1 MDKNLRL
8 SILLKAGGNAL
19 GFLRGVKTESDRT
32 STALNSARE
41 KVQALQRTTKDVGA
55 FRQMEARLDGT
66 RGKIAAHRAE
76 VERLGAAMDATDA
89 PSKQMIRGFELEKT
103 KLQEL
108 TVKERGQI
116 AALTDLKGRLEGAG
130 VATNALGAHELKLAR
145 DLSRAND
152 ELTEQARRMD
162 AVNDRR
168 SRMGA
173 ARGRYDKTQQLAGTM
188 QGSGA
193 SALAGGVITAAPLF
207 AAASAGMSFENGMA
221 DIKKVVDF
229 PTPVAFRQMEKDIL
243 SLSTRIPVATEG
255 LTAIIAAAGQAGIAR
270 GELMGFAEDAG
281 KMGIAFDTT
290 ADDAGK
296 KMATWRTAFR
306 LTQTEVKGLADQ
318 INYLGNNG
326 PANALSISNVVT
338 RVGALGEVAGLSAG
352 QIAALGSTVVGM
364 GVEEEIAAT
373 GIKNTMLALTKGTA
387 ATKSQKAAYAA
398 LGLEATDMAKRMQT
412 DAGGAIVDVMTRIS
426 KLSKEKQTSIL
437 TQLFGSESVSAIAP
451 MLNNLDLLK
460 TNLNRVGDA
469 TLYAGS
475 MQKEYEAR
483 AATTSN
489 AVLLMK
495 QGVKA
500 VAIEIGTAFLPQI
513 KQGAAFLGQMAQKIH
528 VFAQAHPGAIRAIG
542 MLVAIIAGALV
553 VFGGLA
559 MAIAAILGPFAL
571 LQLTLTQTGIM
582 FGPAGLKIAE
592 FAGKTLPALGRAL
605 GSAGRAVLSF
615 AGKALPMIGRGLIIA
630 GRGFL
635 SFGAMAARA
644 GLMLLANPITWIV
657 LGIVAAV
664 ALLAGAAYLIYRN
677 WGTIGPWLGRMW
689 EGIKT
694 GVSNALGFMGRL
706 FMNFSPVG
714 MMISAVMRAWPAL
727 QALGGRF
734 MDMGR
739 DLLKGLINGVRSGVP
754 ALVAAVVSN
763 GGALIAGIAGL
774 MNQGT
779 GAITSVLSGIWT
791 TIKSSV
797 SSAIGGMVRIFLTF
811 SPVGILVSS
820 IMHAWPAVQALGGR
834 FSEGGRHLM
843 TALTN
848 GVLGG
853 IPILVATVMSVGRF
867 MVTGTLNAIMG
878 AASALDDLGGRF
890 LDMGR
895 HLLTSLIDGVLIGI
909 PAVVAAVTNAGR
921 SMLIGIG
928 YFLAQNL
935 SAIITTLSGLWATV
949 GSSVSTAIGGMLST
963 IMSFNPV
970 GILISSIM
978 RAWPA
983 LQALGGRFLE
993 MGRHLLTGLV
1003 NGVLGGIPALV
1014 AAVMRAGGAVVTAF
1028 KNKLGIHSPSRVFA
1042 QLGDYTMQGLGIGL
1056 GRSARD
1062 PLRRMRTAAS
1072 AITAAGA
1079 MAIGTGAMAA
1089 PTFDTAP
1096 TLGARPASAAT
1107 AAPPPVTIGTLNLQI
1122 VQRPGEDMEALAQR
1136 VAELLKNPTGGA
1148 SFSDDDD
1155 SYSEA
1160 P

>member
-8 SILLKAGGNAL
+8 SIILQAAGNVV
-19 GFLRGVKTESDRT
+19 GFLKGVKGESART
-32 STALNSARE
+32 SLELNATRE
-41 KVQALQRTTKDVGA
+41 KLQALQRTTKDVGA
-55 FRQMEARLDGT
+55 FRQMEARLQGT
-66 RGKIAAHRAE
+66 RGALADAQIEAKRLALANVAAERPTKQLARAFE
-76 VERLGAAMDATDA
+76 VARTKVRELQTQEQKQVTTLQDLRGKLETAGVSTRNLAGHEVRLAREIRDAN
-89 PSKQMIRGFELEKT
+89 K
-103 KLQEL
+103 
-108 TVKERGQI
+108 
-116 AALTDLKGRLEGAG
+116 ALTDQ
-130 VATNALGAHELKLAR
+130 
-145 DLSRAND
+145 S
-152 ELTEQARRMD
+152 RRMD
-162 AVNDRR
+162 DIKDRQA
-168 SRMGA
+168 RMGA

-188 QGSGA
+188 QGAGA

-207 AAASAGMSFENGMA
+207 AAASAGMSFEDGMA

-373 GIKNTMLALTKGTA
+373 GIKNTMLALTKGEA
-387 ATKSQKAAYAA
+387 ATKSQKAAYAS

-412 DAGGAIVDVMTRIS
+412 DAGGAIVEVMTRIS

-451 MLNNLDLLK
+451 MLNNLELLK

-475 MQKEYEAR
+475 MQKEYEGR

-500 VAIEIGTAFLPQI
+500 VAIEVGTAFLPQI
-513 KQGAAFLGQMAQKIH
+513 KQGSAFLGQMAQKIH
-528 VFAQAHPGAIRAIG
+528 AFAQAHPGAIRAIG
-542 MLVAIIAGALV
+542 MLVAIIAVGLT

-559 MAIAAILGPFAL
+559 MAVAAVLGPFAL
-571 LQLTLTQTGIM
+571 LQLTLTQTGIL
-582 FGPAGLKIAE
+582 FGPLGGKIAQ
-592 FAGKTLPALGRAL
+592 
-605 GSAGRAVLSF
+605 F
-615 AGKALPMIGRGLIIA
+615 AGKALPLIGRGLLLA

-635 SFGAMAARA
+635 TFGAMAARA

-677 WGTIGPWLGRMW
+677 WSTIGPWLSGIW
-689 EGIKT
+689 QGIKT

-714 MMISAVMRAWPAL
+714 I
-727 QALGGRF
+727 
-734 MDMGR
+734 
-739 DLLKGLINGVRSGVP
+739 
-754 ALVAAVVSN
+754 
-763 GGALIAGIAGL
+763 
-774 MNQGT
+774 
-779 GAITSVLSGIWT
+779 
-791 TIKSSV
+791 
-797 SSAIGGMVRIFLTF
+797 
-811 SPVGILVSS
+811 
-820 IMHAWPAVQALGGR
+820 
-834 FSEGGRHLM
+834 
-843 TALTN
+843 
-848 GVLGG
+848 
-853 IPILVATVMSVGRF
+853 
-867 MVTGTLNAIMG
+867 
-878 AASALDDLGGRF
+878 
-890 LDMGR
+890 
-895 HLLTSLIDGVLIGI
+895 LIG
-909 PAVVAAVTNAGR
+909 T
-921 SMLIGIG
+921 
-928 YFLAQNL
+928 
-935 SAIITTLSGLWATV
+935 
-949 GSSVSTAIGGMLST
+949 
-963 IMSFNPV
+963 
-970 GILISSIM
+970 IM

-1042 QLGDYTMQGLGIGL
+1042 QLGDYTMQGLGVGL
-1056 GRSARD
+1056 GRSTAD

-1079 MAIGTGAMAA
+1079 MAIGTPGMAA

-1096 TLGARPASAAT
+1096 QLAPGGRAAVAT
-1107 AAPPPVTIGTLNLQI
+1107 AAPPPVTIGTLNLTI
-1122 VQRPGEDMEALAQR
+1122 VQQPGESAEDLARR
-1136 VAELLKNPTGGA
+1136 VLELLNAPGGGH
-1148 SFSDDDD
+1148 FGDDPGD
-1155 SYSEA
+1155 YGEA

>member
-1 MDKNLRL
+1 MDRNLRL

-55 FRQMEARLDGT
+55 FRQMEARLQGT
-66 RGKIAAHRAE
+66 RAALEAAQVEAKRLALANAAAERPTRQMARAFEVARTKVRELQSQEQKQVSTLQDLRGKLETAGVSTRNLAGHE
-76 VERLGAAMDATDA
+76 VRLAREIRDAN
-89 PSKQMIRGFELEKT
+89 K
-103 KLQEL
+103 
-108 TVKERGQI
+108 
-116 AALTDLKGRLEGAG
+116 ALTD
-130 VATNALGAHELKLAR
+130 
-145 DLSRAND
+145 
-152 ELTEQARRMD
+152 QARRMD
-162 AVNDRR
+162 AVKDRQTR
-168 SRMGA
+168 LGS
-173 ARGRYDKTQQLAGTM
+173 ARGQYDKTQQLAGTM
-188 QGSGA
+188 QGTGA

-207 AAASAGMSFENGMA
+207 AAASAGMSFEDGMA

-229 PTPVAFRQMEKDIL
+229 PTPVAFRQMEQDIL

-373 GIKNTMLALTKGTA
+373 GIKNTMLALTKGEA
-387 ATKSQKAAYAA
+387 ATKSQKQAYAA

-451 MLNNLDLLK
+451 MLNNLELLK

-475 MQKEYEAR
+475 MQKEYEGR

-495 QGVKA
+495 HGIKA
-500 VAIEIGTAFLPQI
+500 VAIEVGTAFLPQI
-513 KQGAAFLGQMAQKIH
+513 KEGSAFLGRMAQKVH
-528 VFAQAHPGAIRAIG
+528 AFAQAHPGAIRAIG
-542 MLVAIIAGALV
+542 TLVAIIAVGLT

-559 MAIAAILGPFAL
+559 MAVAAILGPFAL

-582 FGPAGLKIAE
+582 FGPAGAKIAE
-592 FAGKTLPALGRAL
+592 FAGKNLPSLGRAL

-615 AGKALPMIGRGLIIA
+615 AGKALPMIGRGLMIA

-635 SFGAMAARA
+635 TFGAMAARA

-677 WGTIGPWLGRMW
+677 WGTLGPWIAGIW
-689 EGIKT
+689 QGIKT
-694 GVSNALGFMGRL
+694 GVSNTIGFMSRL

-714 MMISAVMRAWPAL
+714 L
-727 QALGGRF
+727 
-734 MDMGR
+734 
-739 DLLKGLINGVRSGVP
+739 
-754 ALVAAVVSN
+754 
-763 GGALIAGIAGL
+763 
-774 MNQGT
+774 
-779 GAITSVLSGIWT
+779 
-791 TIKSSV
+791 
-797 SSAIGGMVRIFLTF
+797 
-811 SPVGILVSS
+811 
-820 IMHAWPAVQALGGR
+820 
-834 FSEGGRHLM
+834 
-843 TALTN
+843 
-848 GVLGG
+848 
-853 IPILVATVMSVGRF
+853 
-867 MVTGTLNAIMG
+867 
-878 AASALDDLGGRF
+878 
-890 LDMGR
+890 
-895 HLLTSLIDGVLIGI
+895 LIG
-909 PAVVAAVTNAGR
+909 AV
-921 SMLIGIG
+921 
-928 YFLAQNL
+928 
-935 SAIITTLSGLWATV
+935 
-949 GSSVSTAIGGMLST
+949 
-963 IMSFNPV
+963 
-970 GILISSIM
+970 M

-1062 PLRRMRTAAS
+1062 PLRRMRTAAT

-1079 MAIGTGAMAA
+1079 MAIGGSAMAT

-1096 TLGARPASAAT
+1096 ALGARRSAPAS
-1107 AAPPPVTIGTLNLQI
+1107 AAPPPVTIGTLHLQI
-1122 VQRPGEDMEALAQR
+1122 VQNPGEDMEALAQR
-1136 VAELLKNPTGGA
+1136 VAQLLKNPTGGA

-1155 SYSEA
+1155 SYGEA

>member
-8 SILLKAGGNAL
+8 SILLQAGGNAL

-32 STALNSARE
+32 STSLNSARE

-66 RGKIAAHRAE
+66 RAKVAAHRAE

-89 PSKQMIRGFELEKT
+89 PTKQMSRGFELAKT

-145 DLSRAND
+145 DLSKAND

-162 AVNDRR
+162 AVNDRKG
-168 SRMGA
+168 RMGA
-173 ARGRYDKTQQLAGTM
+173 ARGRYDRTQQLAGSM
-188 QGSGA
+188 QGAGA
-193 SALAGGVITAAPLF
+193 SAMAGGVITAAPLF
-207 AAASAGMSFENGMA
+207 AAGGAGMSFEDGMA
-221 DIKKVVDF
+221 DVKKVVDF

-243 SLSTRIPVATEG
+243 RLSMRIPVAAEG
-255 LTAIIAAAGQAGIAR
+255 LTTIVAAAGQAKIAR
-270 GELMGFAEDAG
+270 GELIGFAEDAG

-306 LTQTEVKGLADQ
+306 LTQPEVKGLADQ

-352 QIAALGSTVVGM
+352 QVAALGSTIVGM

-398 LGLEATDMAKRMQT
+398 LGLEATAMAKRMQT
-412 DAGGAIVDVMTRIS
+412 DAGGAIIDVMERVS
-426 KLSKEKQTSIL
+426 KLSDDQQTSVL

-451 MLNNLDLLK
+451 MLTNLDLLK
-460 TNLNRVGDA
+460 TNFNRVGDA

-475 MQKEYEAR
+475 MQKEYEGR
-483 AATTSN
+483 AAATSN
-489 AVLLMK
+489 GVILMK
-495 QGVKA
+495 QSVKA
-500 VAIEIGTAFLPQI
+500 VAIEFGTALLPQI
-513 KQGAAFLGQMAQKIH
+513 KQGAAFLGQLAQKVH
-528 VFAQAHPGAIRAIG
+528 AFAQANPAAIRVVG
-542 MLVAIIAGALV
+542 VLVAILATGLT

-571 LQLTLTQTGIM
+571 LQLTLAQTGIL
-582 FGPAGLKIAE
+582 FAPLIAGLGGAATAAWTAA
-592 FAGKTLPALGRAL
+592 AGFLAAAWPILA
-605 GSAGRAVLSF
+605 
-615 AGKALPMIGRGLIIA
+615 IIA
-630 GRGFL
+630 
-635 SFGAMAARA
+635 AV
-644 GLMLLANPITWIV
+644 GLLI
-657 LGIVAAV
+657 
-664 ALLAGAAYLIYRN
+664 GAAYLIYRN
-677 WGTIGPWLGRMW
+677 WGRIGAWFGNLW
-689 EGIKT
+689 SNIKAAAS
-694 GVSNALGFMGRL
+694 VAIGFMGRI

-714 MMISAVMRAWPAL
+714 LLVGAVMRAWPAL

-734 MDMGR
+734 M
-739 DLLKGLINGVRSGVP
+739 
-754 ALVAAVVSN
+754 
-763 GGALIAGIAGL
+763 
-774 MNQGT
+774 
-779 GAITSVLSGIWT
+779 
-791 TIKSSV
+791 
-797 SSAIGGMVRIFLTF
+797 
-811 SPVGILVSS
+811 
-820 IMHAWPAVQALGGR
+820 
-834 FSEGGRHLM
+834 
-843 TALTN
+843 
-848 GVLGG
+848 
-853 IPILVATVMSVGRF
+853 
-867 MVTGTLNAIMG
+867 
-878 AASALDDLGGRF
+878 
-890 LDMGR
+890 
-895 HLLTSLIDGVLIGI
+895 
-909 PAVVAAVTNAGR
+909 
-921 SMLIGIG
+921 
-928 YFLAQNL
+928 
-935 SAIITTLSGLWATV
+935 
-949 GSSVSTAIGGMLST
+949 
-963 IMSFNPV
+963 
-970 GILISSIM
+970 
-978 RAWPA
+978 
-983 LQALGGRFLE
+983 E

-1014 AAVMRAGGAVVTAF
+1014 AAVMSAGGAVVTAF
-1028 KNKLGIHSPSRVFA
+1028 KNRLGIRSPSRVFA

-1062 PLRRMRTAAS
+1062 PLRRMRSAAS

-1079 MAIGTGAMAA
+1079 MAIGGSAMAA

-1096 TLGARPASAAT
+1096 TLAARPTSAAP
-1107 AAPPPVTIGTLNLQI
+1107 AAATVPTIGSLTIQI
-1122 VQRPGEDMEALAQR
+1122 MQRPGEDMEALAQR

-1155 SYSEA
+1155 SYGEA

>member
-8 SILLKAGGNAL
+8 SIILQAAGNVV
-19 GFLRGVKTESDRT
+19 GFLKGVKGESART
-32 STALNSARE
+32 SVQLNATRE
-41 KVQALQRTTKDVGA
+41 KLQALQRTTKDVGA
-55 FRQMEARLDGT
+55 FRQMEARLEGT
-66 RGKIAAHRAE
+66 RGALADAQIEAKRLALANAAAERPTKQLARAFE
-76 VERLGAAMDATDA
+76 VARTKVRELQTQEQKQVTTLQDLRGKLETAGVSTRNLAGHEVRLAREIRDAN
-89 PSKQMIRGFELEKT
+89 K
-103 KLQEL
+103 
-108 TVKERGQI
+108 
-116 AALTDLKGRLEGAG
+116 ALTD
-130 VATNALGAHELKLAR
+130 
-145 DLSRAND
+145 
-152 ELTEQARRMD
+152 QARRMD
-162 AVNDRR
+162 AIKDRQT
-168 SRMGA
+168 RMGA
-173 ARGRYDKTQQLAGTM
+173 ARGQYDKTQQLAGTM
-188 QGSGA
+188 QGAGA

-207 AAASAGMSFENGMA
+207 AAARAGMSFEDGMA

-373 GIKNTMLALTKGTA
+373 GIKNTMLALTKGEA

-412 DAGGAIVDVMTRIS
+412 DAGGAIVEVMTRIS

-475 MQKEYEAR
+475 MQKEYEGR

-513 KQGAAFLGQMAQKIH
+513 KEGSAFLGQMAQKIH
-528 VFAQAHPGAIRAIG
+528 AFAQAHPGAIRAIG
-542 MLVAIIAGALV
+542 TLIAIVAVGLT

-559 MAIAAILGPFAL
+559 MAVAAILGPFAL

-582 FGPAGLKIAE
+582 FGPAGVKIAE
-592 FAGKTLPALGRAL
+592 FAGKNLPALGRAL

-615 AGKALPMIGRGLIIA
+615 AGKALPMIGRGLMIA

-635 SFGAMAARA
+635 TFGAMAARA

-664 ALLAGAAYLIYRN
+664 ALLAGAAYLIYRH
-677 WGTIGPWLGRMW
+677 WGTISTFFVNLWSN
-689 EGIKT
+689 IKT
-694 GVSNALGFMGRL
+694 AASVALGFMGRL

-714 MMISAVMRAWPAL
+714 L
-727 QALGGRF
+727 
-734 MDMGR
+734 
-739 DLLKGLINGVRSGVP
+739 
-754 ALVAAVVSN
+754 
-763 GGALIAGIAGL
+763 
-774 MNQGT
+774 
-779 GAITSVLSGIWT
+779 
-791 TIKSSV
+791 
-797 SSAIGGMVRIFLTF
+797 
-811 SPVGILVSS
+811 
-820 IMHAWPAVQALGGR
+820 
-834 FSEGGRHLM
+834 
-843 TALTN
+843 
-848 GVLGG
+848 
-853 IPILVATVMSVGRF
+853 
-867 MVTGTLNAIMG
+867 
-878 AASALDDLGGRF
+878 
-890 LDMGR
+890 
-895 HLLTSLIDGVLIGI
+895 LIG
-909 PAVVAAVTNAGR
+909 AV
-921 SMLIGIG
+921 
-928 YFLAQNL
+928 
-935 SAIITTLSGLWATV
+935 
-949 GSSVSTAIGGMLST
+949 
-963 IMSFNPV
+963 
-970 GILISSIM
+970 M

-1042 QLGDYTMQGLGIGL
+1042 QLGDYTMQGLGVGL

-1079 MAIGTGAMAA
+1079 MAIGTAAMAA

-1096 TLGARPASAAT
+1096 TLGARPATAAT
-1107 AAPPPVTIGTLNLQI
+1107 AAPPPVTIGTLNLTI
-1122 VQRPGEDMEALAQR
+1122 VQQPGESAEDLARRVLALLNA
-1136 VAELLKNPTGGA
+1136 PGGGN
-1148 SFSDDDD
+1148 FGDDPGD
-1155 SYSEA
+1155 YGEA

>member
-1 MDKNLRL
+1 MDRNLRL

-55 FRQMEARLDGT
+55 FRQMEARLQGT
-66 RGKIAAHRAE
+66 RGALEAAQVEAKRLALANAAAERPTRQMARAFE
-76 VERLGAAMDATDA
+76 VARTKVRELQVQEQKQVSTLQDLRGKLESAGVSTRNLAGHEVRLAREIRDAN
-89 PSKQMIRGFELEKT
+89 K
-103 KLQEL
+103 
-108 TVKERGQI
+108 
-116 AALTDLKGRLEGAG
+116 ALTD
-130 VATNALGAHELKLAR
+130 
-145 DLSRAND
+145 
-152 ELTEQARRMD
+152 QARRMD
-162 AVNDRR
+162 AIKDRQA
-168 SRMGA
+168 RMDA

-188 QGSGA
+188 QGAGA
-193 SALAGGVITAAPLF
+193 SALAGGVVTAAPLIG
-207 AAASAGMSFENGMA
+207 AGSAGMAFEDGMA

-229 PTPVAFRQMEKDIL
+229 PTPAAFRQMGQDIL
-243 SLSTRIPVATEG
+243 ALSTRIPVATEG
-255 LTAIIAAAGQAGIAR
+255 LTAIVAAAGQAGIAR

-290 ADDAGK
+290 ADDAGA

-306 LTQTEVKGLADQ
+306 MTQTEVRGLADQ

-338 RVGALGEVAGLSAG
+338 RIGPLGEVAGLAAG
-352 QIAALGSTVVGM
+352 QIAALGSTIVGM

-398 LGLEATDMAKRMQT
+398 LGLEASEMAKRMQT
-412 DAGGAIVDVMTRIS
+412 DAGGAIIDVMSRIS
-426 KLSKEKQTSIL
+426 KLSGDQQTAVL

-451 MLNNLDLLK
+451 LLTNLNLLK

-475 MQKEYEAR
+475 MQKEYEGR

-495 QGVKA
+495 HGIKA
-500 VAIEIGTAFLPQI
+500 VAIEVGTAFLPQI
-513 KQGAAFLGQMAQKIH
+513 KQGAAFLGDMAQKVH
-528 VFAQAHPGAIRAIG
+528 TFAQAHSGAVRAIG
-542 MLVAIIAGALV
+542 VLVAIIATGLV

-559 MAIAAILGPFAL
+559 MAVAAVLGPFAL

-582 FGPAGLKIAE
+582 FGPLGGRIAQ
-592 FAGKTLPALGRAL
+592 
-605 GSAGRAVLSF
+605 F
-615 AGKALPMIGRGLIIA
+615 AGKALPMIGRGLLLA

-635 SFGAMAARA
+635 TFGAMAGRA

-689 EGIKT
+689 EGIKA
-694 GVSNALGFMGRL
+694 GVSNAIGFMSRL

-714 MMISAVMRAWPAL
+714 L
-727 QALGGRF
+727 
-734 MDMGR
+734 
-739 DLLKGLINGVRSGVP
+739 
-754 ALVAAVVSN
+754 
-763 GGALIAGIAGL
+763 
-774 MNQGT
+774 
-779 GAITSVLSGIWT
+779 
-791 TIKSSV
+791 
-797 SSAIGGMVRIFLTF
+797 
-811 SPVGILVSS
+811 
-820 IMHAWPAVQALGGR
+820 
-834 FSEGGRHLM
+834 
-843 TALTN
+843 
-848 GVLGG
+848 
-853 IPILVATVMSVGRF
+853 
-867 MVTGTLNAIMG
+867 
-878 AASALDDLGGRF
+878 
-890 LDMGR
+890 
-895 HLLTSLIDGVLIGI
+895 LIG
-909 PAVVAAVTNAGR
+909 AV
-921 SMLIGIG
+921 
-928 YFLAQNL
+928 
-935 SAIITTLSGLWATV
+935 
-949 GSSVSTAIGGMLST
+949 
-963 IMSFNPV
+963 
-970 GILISSIM
+970 M

-1062 PLRRMRTAAS
+1062 PLRRMRTAAT

-1079 MAIGTGAMAA
+1079 MAIGASAMAA
-1089 PTFDTAP
+1089 PTFDMAP
-1096 TLGARPASAAT
+1096 ALGARRSAPAS
-1107 AAPPPVTIGTLNLQI
+1107 AAPPPVTIGTLHLQI
-1122 VQRPGEDMEALAQR
+1122 VQNPGEDMEALARR
-1136 VAELLKNPTGGA
+1136 VTELLKNPTGGA

-1155 SYSEA
+1155 SYGEA

>member
-8 SILLKAGGNAL
+8 SIILQAAGNVV
-19 GFLRGVKTESDRT
+19 GFLKGVKGESART
-32 STALNSARE
+32 SLELNATRE
-41 KVQALQRTTKDVGA
+41 KLQALHRTTKDVGA
-55 FRQMEARLDGT
+55 FRQMEARLQGT
-66 RGKIAAHRAE
+66 RGALEAAQVEAKRLALANSAAERPTRQMARAFE
-76 VERLGAAMDATDA
+76 VARTKVRELQVQEQKQVSTLQDLRGKLESAGVSTRNLAGHEVRLAREIRDAN
-89 PSKQMIRGFELEKT
+89 K
-103 KLQEL
+103 
-108 TVKERGQI
+108 
-116 AALTDLKGRLEGAG
+116 ALTD
-130 VATNALGAHELKLAR
+130 
-145 DLSRAND
+145 
-152 ELTEQARRMD
+152 QARRMD
-162 AVNDRR
+162 AIKDRQA
-168 SRMGA
+168 RMGA
-173 ARGRYDKTQQLAGTM
+173 ARGQYDKTQQLAGTM
-188 QGSGA
+188 QGAGA

-207 AAASAGMSFENGMA
+207 AAASAGMSFEDGMA

-229 PTPVAFRQMEKDIL
+229 PTPVAFRQMEQDIL

-373 GIKNTMLALTKGTA
+373 GIKNTMLALTKGEA
-387 ATKSQKAAYAA
+387 ATKSQKQAYAA
-398 LGLEATDMAKRMQT
+398 LGFEATDMAKRMQT

-451 MLNNLDLLK
+451 MLNNLELLK

-475 MQKEYEAR
+475 MQKEYEGR

-513 KQGAAFLGQMAQKIH
+513 KEGSAFLGRMAQKVH
-528 VFAQAHPGAIRAIG
+528 AFAQAHPGAIRAIG
-542 MLVAIIAGALV
+542 TLVAIIAVGLT

-559 MAIAAILGPFAL
+559 MAVAAILGPFAL
-571 LQLTLTQTGIM
+571 LQLTLTQTGIL
-582 FGPAGLKIAE
+582 FGPLGGRIAQ
-592 FAGKTLPALGRAL
+592 
-605 GSAGRAVLSF
+605 F
-615 AGKALPMIGRGLIIA
+615 AGKALPMIGRGLLLA

-635 SFGAMAARA
+635 TFGAMAGRA
-644 GLMLLANPITWIV
+644 GLMLLANPITWII

-677 WGTIGPWLGRMW
+677 WGTLGPWIAGIW
-689 EGIKT
+689 QGIKT
-694 GVSNALGFMGRL
+694 GVSSAIGFMGRL

-714 MMISAVMRAWPAL
+714 L
-727 QALGGRF
+727 
-734 MDMGR
+734 
-739 DLLKGLINGVRSGVP
+739 
-754 ALVAAVVSN
+754 
-763 GGALIAGIAGL
+763 
-774 MNQGT
+774 
-779 GAITSVLSGIWT
+779 
-791 TIKSSV
+791 
-797 SSAIGGMVRIFLTF
+797 
-811 SPVGILVSS
+811 
-820 IMHAWPAVQALGGR
+820 
-834 FSEGGRHLM
+834 
-843 TALTN
+843 
-848 GVLGG
+848 
-853 IPILVATVMSVGRF
+853 
-867 MVTGTLNAIMG
+867 
-878 AASALDDLGGRF
+878 
-890 LDMGR
+890 
-895 HLLTSLIDGVLIGI
+895 LIG
-909 PAVVAAVTNAGR
+909 AV
-921 SMLIGIG
+921 
-928 YFLAQNL
+928 
-935 SAIITTLSGLWATV
+935 
-949 GSSVSTAIGGMLST
+949 
-963 IMSFNPV
+963 
-970 GILISSIM
+970 M

-1062 PLRRMRTAAS
+1062 PLRRMRTAAT

-1079 MAIGTGAMAA
+1079 MAIGGSATAA

-1096 TLGARPASAAT
+1096 ALGARPASAAT

-1155 SYSEA
+1155 SYGEA

>member
-1 MDKNLRL
+1 MDRNLRL

-55 FRQMEARLDGT
+55 FRQMEARLQGT
-66 RGKIAAHRAE
+66 RGALEAAQVEAKRLALANAAAERPTRQMARAFE
-76 VERLGAAMDATDA
+76 VARTKVRELQAQEQKQVSTLQDLRGKLESAGVSTRNLAGHEVRLAREIRDANKD
-89 PSKQMIRGFELEKT
+89 
-103 KLQEL
+103 
-108 TVKERGQI
+108 
-116 AALTDLKGRLEGAG
+116 LTD
-130 VATNALGAHELKLAR
+130 
-145 DLSRAND
+145 
-152 ELTEQARRMD
+152 QARRMD
-162 AVNDRR
+162 AIKDRQA
-168 SRMGA
+168 RMGA

-188 QGSGA
+188 QGAGA
-193 SALAGGVITAAPLF
+193 SALAGGVVTAAPLI
-207 AAASAGMSFENGMA
+207 AAGSAGMAFEDGMA

-229 PTPVAFRQMEKDIL
+229 PTPAAFRQMEQDIL
-243 SLSTRIPVATEG
+243 ALSTRIPVATEG
-255 LTAIIAAAGQAGIAR
+255 LTAIVAAAGQAGIAR

-290 ADDAGK
+290 ADDAGA

-306 LTQTEVKGLADQ
+306 MTQTEVRGLADQ

-338 RVGALGEVAGLSAG
+338 RIGPLGEVAGLAAG
-352 QIAALGSTVVGM
+352 QIAALGSTIVGM

-398 LGLEATDMAKRMQT
+398 LGLEASDMAKRMQT
-412 DAGGAIVDVMTRIS
+412 DAGGAIIDVMSRIS
-426 KLSKEKQTSIL
+426 KLSGDQQTAVL

-451 MLNNLDLLK
+451 LLTNLDLLK

-475 MQKEYEAR
+475 MQKEYEGR

-495 QGVKA
+495 HGIKA
-500 VAIEIGTAFLPQI
+500 VAIEVGTAFLPQI
-513 KQGAAFLGQMAQKIH
+513 KQGAAFLGDMAQKVH
-528 VFAQAHPGAIRAIG
+528 TFAQAHPGAVRAIG
-542 MLVAIIAGALV
+542 ILVAIIATGLV

-559 MAIAAILGPFAL
+559 MAVAAVLGPFAL

-582 FGPAGLKIAE
+582 FGPLGGRIAQ
-592 FAGKTLPALGRAL
+592 
-605 GSAGRAVLSF
+605 F
-615 AGKALPMIGRGLIIA
+615 AGKALPMIGRGLLLA

-635 SFGAMAARA
+635 TFGAMAGRA

-689 EGIKT
+689 EGIKA
-694 GVSNALGFMGRL
+694 GVSNAIGFMGRL

-714 MMISAVMRAWPAL
+714 L
-727 QALGGRF
+727 
-734 MDMGR
+734 
-739 DLLKGLINGVRSGVP
+739 
-754 ALVAAVVSN
+754 
-763 GGALIAGIAGL
+763 
-774 MNQGT
+774 
-779 GAITSVLSGIWT
+779 
-791 TIKSSV
+791 
-797 SSAIGGMVRIFLTF
+797 
-811 SPVGILVSS
+811 
-820 IMHAWPAVQALGGR
+820 
-834 FSEGGRHLM
+834 
-843 TALTN
+843 
-848 GVLGG
+848 
-853 IPILVATVMSVGRF
+853 
-867 MVTGTLNAIMG
+867 
-878 AASALDDLGGRF
+878 
-890 LDMGR
+890 
-895 HLLTSLIDGVLIGI
+895 LIG
-909 PAVVAAVTNAGR
+909 AV
-921 SMLIGIG
+921 
-928 YFLAQNL
+928 
-935 SAIITTLSGLWATV
+935 
-949 GSSVSTAIGGMLST
+949 
-963 IMSFNPV
+963 
-970 GILISSIM
+970 M

-1062 PLRRMRTAAS
+1062 PLRRMRTAAT

-1079 MAIGTGAMAA
+1079 MAIGGSAMAA

-1096 TLGARPASAAT
+1096 TLGARSVSAAT
-1107 AAPPPVTIGTLNLQI
+1107 AAPPPVTISTLNLQI

-1136 VAELLKNPTGGA
+1136 VADLLKNPTGGA
-1148 SFSDDDD
+1148 SLSDDDD
-1155 SYSEA
+1155 SYGEA

>member
-1 MDKNLRL
+1 MDRNLRL

-41 KVQALQRTTKDVGA
+41 KVQALQRTTRDVGA
-55 FRQMEARLDGT
+55 FRQMEARLQGT
-66 RGKIAAHRAE
+66 RGALEAAQVEAKRLALANAAAERPTRQMARAFE
-76 VERLGAAMDATDA
+76 VARTKVRELQVQEQ
-89 PSKQMIRGFELEKT
+89 KQVSTLQDLRGKLES
-103 KLQEL
+103 
-108 TVKERGQI
+108 
-116 AALTDLKGRLEGAG
+116 AG
-130 VATNALGAHELKLAR
+130 VSTRNLAGHEVRLAR
-145 DLSRAND
+145 EIRDANKALND
-152 ELTEQARRMD
+152 QARRMD
-162 AVNDRR
+162 AIKDRQA
-168 SRMGA
+168 RMGA

-188 QGSGA
+188 QGAGA
-193 SALAGGVITAAPLF
+193 SALAGGVVTAAPLI
-207 AAASAGMSFENGMA
+207 AAGSAGMAFEDGMA

-229 PTPVAFRQMEKDIL
+229 PTPAAFRQMEQDIL
-243 SLSTRIPVATEG
+243 ALSTRIPVATEG
-255 LTAIIAAAGQAGIAR
+255 LTAIVAAAGQAGIAR

-290 ADDAGK
+290 ADDAGA

-306 LTQTEVKGLADQ
+306 MTQTEVRGLADQ

-338 RVGALGEVAGLSAG
+338 RIGPLGEVAGLAAG
-352 QIAALGSTVVGM
+352 QIAALGSTIVGM

-398 LGLEATDMAKRMQT
+398 LGLEASDMAKRMQT
-412 DAGGAIVDVMTRIS
+412 DAGGAIIDVMSRIS
-426 KLSKEKQTSIL
+426 KLSGDQQTAVL

-451 MLNNLDLLK
+451 LLTNLDLLK

-475 MQKEYEAR
+475 MQKEYEGR

-495 QGVKA
+495 HGIKA
-500 VAIEIGTAFLPQI
+500 VAIEVGTAFLPQI
-513 KQGAAFLGQMAQKIH
+513 KQGAAFLGDMAQKVH
-528 VFAQAHPGAIRAIG
+528 TFAQAHPGAVRAIG
-542 MLVAIIAGALV
+542 ILVAIIATGLV

-559 MAIAAILGPFAL
+559 MAVAAVLGPFAL

-582 FGPAGLKIAE
+582 FGPLGGRIAQ
-592 FAGKTLPALGRAL
+592 
-605 GSAGRAVLSF
+605 F
-615 AGKALPMIGRGLIIA
+615 AGKALPMIGRGLLLA

-635 SFGAMAARA
+635 TFGAMAGRA

-689 EGIKT
+689 EGIKA
-694 GVSNALGFMGRL
+694 GVSNAIGFMGRL

-714 MMISAVMRAWPAL
+714 L
-727 QALGGRF
+727 
-734 MDMGR
+734 
-739 DLLKGLINGVRSGVP
+739 
-754 ALVAAVVSN
+754 
-763 GGALIAGIAGL
+763 
-774 MNQGT
+774 
-779 GAITSVLSGIWT
+779 
-791 TIKSSV
+791 
-797 SSAIGGMVRIFLTF
+797 
-811 SPVGILVSS
+811 
-820 IMHAWPAVQALGGR
+820 
-834 FSEGGRHLM
+834 
-843 TALTN
+843 
-848 GVLGG
+848 
-853 IPILVATVMSVGRF
+853 
-867 MVTGTLNAIMG
+867 
-878 AASALDDLGGRF
+878 
-890 LDMGR
+890 
-895 HLLTSLIDGVLIGI
+895 LIG
-909 PAVVAAVTNAGR
+909 AV
-921 SMLIGIG
+921 
-928 YFLAQNL
+928 
-935 SAIITTLSGLWATV
+935 
-949 GSSVSTAIGGMLST
+949 
-963 IMSFNPV
+963 
-970 GILISSIM
+970 M

-1062 PLRRMRTAAS
+1062 PLRRMRTAAT

-1079 MAIGTGAMAA
+1079 MAIGGSAMAA

-1096 TLGARPASAAT
+1096 ALGARRSAPAS
-1107 AAPPPVTIGTLNLQI
+1107 AAPPPVTIGTLHLQI
-1122 VQRPGEDMEALAQR
+1122 VQNPGEDMEALAQR
-1136 VAELLKNPTGGA
+1136 VTELLKNPTGGA

-1155 SYSEA
+1155 SYGEA

>member
-1 MDKNLRL
+1 VDKNLRL

-55 FRQMEARLDGT
+55 FRQMEARLQGT
-66 RGKIAAHRAE
+66 RGALEAAQVEAKRLALVNAAAE
-76 VERLGAAMDATDA
+76 RPT
-89 PSKQMIRGFELEKT
+89 KQMARAFEVARTKVRELQAQEQKQVRTLQDLRGKLETAGVSTRNLAGHEVRLAREIRDANK
-103 KLQEL
+103 
-108 TVKERGQI
+108 
-116 AALTDLKGRLEGAG
+116 ALTD
-130 VATNALGAHELKLAR
+130 
-145 DLSRAND
+145 
-152 ELTEQARRMD
+152 QARRMD
-162 AVNDRR
+162 AVKDRQA
-168 SRMGA
+168 RMGA
-173 ARGRYDKTQQLAGTM
+173 ARGRYDKTQQLAGSM
-188 QGSGA
+188 QGAGA
-193 SALAGGVITAAPLF
+193 SALAGGVITAAPLI
-207 AAASAGMSFENGMA
+207 AAGSAGMAFEDGMA

-229 PTPVAFRQMEKDIL
+229 PTPAAFRQMEQDIL
-243 SLSTRIPVATEG
+243 RLSTRIPVATEG
-255 LTAIIAAAGQAGIAR
+255 LTAIVAAAGQAGIAR

-290 ADDAGK
+290 ADDAGA

-306 LTQTEVKGLADQ
+306 MTQTEVRGLADQ

-338 RVGALGEVAGLSAG
+338 RIGPLGEVAGLAAG
-352 QIAALGSTVVGM
+352 QIAALGSTIVGM

-412 DAGGAIVDVMTRIS
+412 DAGGAIIDVMSRIS
-426 KLSKEKQTSIL
+426 KLSGDQQTAVL

-451 MLNNLDLLK
+451 LLTNLDLLK

-475 MQKEYEAR
+475 MQKEYEGR

-495 QGVKA
+495 HGIKA
-500 VAIEIGTAFLPQI
+500 VAIEVGTAFLPQI
-513 KQGAAFLGQMAQKIH
+513 KQGAAFLGQMAQKVH
-528 VFAQAHPGAIRAIG
+528 AFAQAHPGAIRAIG
-542 MLVAIIAGALV
+542 ILVAIIATGLV

-559 MAIAAILGPFAL
+559 MAVAAVLGPFAL

-582 FGPAGLKIAE
+582 FGPLGGRIAQ
-592 FAGKTLPALGRAL
+592 
-605 GSAGRAVLSF
+605 F
-615 AGKALPMIGRGLIIA
+615 AGKALPMIGRGLLLA

-635 SFGAMAARA
+635 TFGAMAGRA

-689 EGIKT
+689 EGVKA
-694 GVSNALGFMGRL
+694 GVSNAIGFMGRI

-714 MMISAVMRAWPAL
+714 L
-727 QALGGRF
+727 
-734 MDMGR
+734 
-739 DLLKGLINGVRSGVP
+739 
-754 ALVAAVVSN
+754 
-763 GGALIAGIAGL
+763 
-774 MNQGT
+774 
-779 GAITSVLSGIWT
+779 
-791 TIKSSV
+791 
-797 SSAIGGMVRIFLTF
+797 
-811 SPVGILVSS
+811 
-820 IMHAWPAVQALGGR
+820 
-834 FSEGGRHLM
+834 
-843 TALTN
+843 
-848 GVLGG
+848 
-853 IPILVATVMSVGRF
+853 
-867 MVTGTLNAIMG
+867 
-878 AASALDDLGGRF
+878 
-890 LDMGR
+890 
-895 HLLTSLIDGVLIGI
+895 LIG
-909 PAVVAAVTNAGR
+909 AV
-921 SMLIGIG
+921 
-928 YFLAQNL
+928 
-935 SAIITTLSGLWATV
+935 
-949 GSSVSTAIGGMLST
+949 
-963 IMSFNPV
+963 
-970 GILISSIM
+970 M

-1056 GRSARD
+1056 GRSVRD
-1062 PLRRMRTAAS
+1062 PLRRMRTAAT

-1079 MAIGTGAMAA
+1079 MAIGGSAMAE

-1096 TLGARPASAAT
+1096 ALGARRSAPAT

-1122 VQRPGEDMEALAQR
+1122 VQKPGEDMEALAQR

-1155 SYSEA
+1155 SYGEA

>member
-8 SILLKAGGNAL
+8 SIILQAAGNVV
-19 GFLRGVKTESDRT
+19 GFLKGVKGESART
-32 STALNSARE
+32 SLELTATRE
-41 KVQALQRTTKDVGA
+41 KIQALQRTTKDVGA
-55 FRQMEARLDGT
+55 FRQMEARLEGT
-66 RGKIAAHRAE
+66 RTKIAAHRAE
-76 VERLGAAMDATDA
+76 VTRLGAAMDATDA
-89 PSKQMIRGFELEKT
+89 PTKQMSRGFELAKT

-108 TVKERGQI
+108 TAKERGQI

-162 AVNDRR
+162 AIKDRQT
-168 SRMGA
+168 RMGA
-173 ARGRYDKTQQLAGTM
+173 ARAQYDKTQQLAGTM
-188 QGSGA
+188 QGAGA

-207 AAASAGMSFENGMA
+207 AAASAGMSFEDGMA

-373 GIKNTMLALTKGTA
+373 GIKNTMLALTKGEA

-426 KLSKEKQTSIL
+426 KLSKDKQTTIL

-469 TLYAGS
+469 SLYAGS

-500 VAIEIGTAFLPQI
+500 VAIEVGTAFLPQI
-513 KQGAAFLGQMAQKIH
+513 KEGSVFLGQMAQKIH
-528 VFAQAHPGAIRAIG
+528 AFAQAHPGAIRAIG
-542 MLVAIIAGALV
+542 TLIAIIAVGLT
-553 VFGGLA
+553 VFGSLA
-559 MAIAAILGPFAL
+559 MAVAAILGPFAL
-571 LQLTLTQTGIM
+571 LQLTLTQTGIL
-582 FGPAGLKIAE
+582 FGPLGGKIGQ
-592 FAGKTLPALGRAL
+592 FAGKNLPALGRAL

-615 AGKALPMIGRGLIIA
+615 AGKALPMIGRGLMIA

-635 SFGAMAARA
+635 TFGAMAARA

-677 WGTIGPWLGRMW
+677 WGTISTFFVNLWSN
-689 EGIKT
+689 IKT
-694 GVSNALGFMGRL
+694 AASVALGFMGRL

-714 MMISAVMRAWPAL
+714 L
-727 QALGGRF
+727 
-734 MDMGR
+734 
-739 DLLKGLINGVRSGVP
+739 
-754 ALVAAVVSN
+754 
-763 GGALIAGIAGL
+763 
-774 MNQGT
+774 
-779 GAITSVLSGIWT
+779 
-791 TIKSSV
+791 
-797 SSAIGGMVRIFLTF
+797 
-811 SPVGILVSS
+811 
-820 IMHAWPAVQALGGR
+820 
-834 FSEGGRHLM
+834 
-843 TALTN
+843 
-848 GVLGG
+848 
-853 IPILVATVMSVGRF
+853 
-867 MVTGTLNAIMG
+867 
-878 AASALDDLGGRF
+878 
-890 LDMGR
+890 
-895 HLLTSLIDGVLIGI
+895 LIG
-909 PAVVAAVTNAGR
+909 AV
-921 SMLIGIG
+921 
-928 YFLAQNL
+928 
-935 SAIITTLSGLWATV
+935 
-949 GSSVSTAIGGMLST
+949 
-963 IMSFNPV
+963 
-970 GILISSIM
+970 M

-1014 AAVMRAGGAVVTAF
+1014 AAVMSAGGAVVTAF

-1042 QLGDYTMQGLGIGL
+1042 QLGDYTMQGLGVGL
-1056 GRSARD
+1056 GRSTRD

-1079 MAIGTGAMAA
+1079 MAIGTAAMAA

-1122 VQRPGEDMEALAQR
+1122 VQRAGEDMEALAQR

-1155 SYSEA
+1155 SYGEA